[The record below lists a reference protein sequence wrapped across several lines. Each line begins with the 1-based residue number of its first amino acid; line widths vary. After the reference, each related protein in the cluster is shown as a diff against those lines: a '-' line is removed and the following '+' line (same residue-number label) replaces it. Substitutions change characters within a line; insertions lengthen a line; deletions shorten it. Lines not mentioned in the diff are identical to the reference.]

1 MEKENKFFWWFFS
14 LTTRF
19 FFCRLKIWM
28 VGKCMHSN
36 LVDLEKK
43 LVRNEFRR
51 RHCQC
56 SWKGSLMFLLQIILT
71 STLQNTHFT
80 TRLDEYLFVRITKDE
95 RLLSKIYLPLY
106 KYRNLIPFLADLRL
120 PNHTYG
126 TKSGHTEGQFNTIYC
141 TLDMKYKV
149 SNWYPS
155 WV

>member
-1 MEKENKFFWWFFS
+1 MENMSFRWVFS

-56 SWKGSLMFLLQIILT
+56 SWKESLMFLLQIILT
-71 STLQNTHFT
+71 SILQNTHFT
-80 TRLDEYLFVRITKDE
+80 TRLDEYIFVRIIEDE
-95 RLLSKIYLPLY
+95 RLLTKTYLRLY
-106 KYRNLIPFLADLRL
+106 KYWNLIPFIADLRL
-120 PNHTYG
+120 LNRTYG

-149 SNWYPS
+149 S
-155 WV
+155 